1 MFEIMNEIYKTTNQN
16 NTVTRNSSLKSFKPL
31 RTKVLSQKFL
41 LHLGSFI
48 LNSQPD
54 NAKLSNNGNTFK
66 HKVKQGFLRISKE
79 KYQNIYVFYR

>member
-31 RTKVLSQKFL
+31 RTKALSQKCL

-48 LNSQPD
+48 LNSLPD

-66 HKVKQGFLRISKE
+66 HKVK
-79 KYQNIYVFYR
+79 